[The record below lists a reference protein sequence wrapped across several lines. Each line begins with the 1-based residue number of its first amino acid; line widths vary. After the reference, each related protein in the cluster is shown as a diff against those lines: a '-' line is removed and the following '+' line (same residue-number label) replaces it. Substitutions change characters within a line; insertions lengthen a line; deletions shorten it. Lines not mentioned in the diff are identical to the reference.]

1 MKRFNIDWDLITA
14 LAVSLSLPIAILFGA
29 IFPSFFYTYN

>member
-14 LAVSLSLPIAILFGA
+14 IVISLSLPTAILFGA
-29 IFPSFFYTYN
+29 IFPSLFYNYS